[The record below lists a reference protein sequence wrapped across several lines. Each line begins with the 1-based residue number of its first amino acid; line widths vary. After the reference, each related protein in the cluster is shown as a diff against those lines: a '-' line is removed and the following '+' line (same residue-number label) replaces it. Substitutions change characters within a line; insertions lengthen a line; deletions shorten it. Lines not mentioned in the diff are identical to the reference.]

1 LRNNISSPLKIAV
14 TGGIGSGKSVFCK
27 ILEEKGFL
35 VIKADPLAKELMN
48 SDTWIRKAII
58 KIFGNEVY
66 PDGKLDSS
74 YLAKKIFTDP
84 ENVKKINSIVHPVV
98 ISKIKEA
105 FSDSKDRAV
114 FVEAA
119 LIFEAKMEK
128 MFDHVVLVTAF
139 DEIRIERTIK
149 RDGSSREEVIKRI
162 QNQLPDE
169 KKKGKSHYVFQ
180 NNGTIEE
187 LNSKVELLLK
197 ILSLS

>member
-1 LRNNISSPLKIAV
+1 MRNNISSPLKIAV

-27 ILEEKGFL
+27 MLEAKGFL
-35 VIKADPLAKELMN
+35 VIKADPLAKELIN
-48 SDTWIRKAII
+48 SDARIRKAII

-84 ENVKKINSIVHPVV
+84 GNVKKINSIVHPVV
-98 ISKIKEA
+98 ISKIEEA
-105 FSDSKDRAV
+105 LNDSKERAV

-128 MFDHVVLVTAF
+128 MFDHVVLVTAN

-149 RDGSSREEVIKRI
+149 RDGSSREEVIKRM

-187 LNSKVELLLK
+187 LNGKVELLLK